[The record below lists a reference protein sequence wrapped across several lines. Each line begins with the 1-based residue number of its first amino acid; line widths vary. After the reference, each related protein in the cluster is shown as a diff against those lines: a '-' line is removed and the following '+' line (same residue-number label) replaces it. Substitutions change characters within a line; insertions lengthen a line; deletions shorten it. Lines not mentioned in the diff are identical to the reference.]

1 MSRCPFH
8 FFSKKSGGTATG
20 SSDLLSQAKLKGTG
34 ILDVGAD
41 LEMDQQ
47 VRMIGLTQEDMWVL
61 HAVQP
66 LITEHIDEIVETFY
80 QSVLDV
86 QSLKKIIEDQ
96 STVERL
102 RQTLRE
108 HLIEMFS
115 GQVDADFIAK
125 RLRIAEVHQR
135 IGLAPKWY
143 MGAFQNLQNA
153 FLQLI
158 HTNFPLGQNS
168 LQLITVVS
176 KLLNFEQQLV
186 LEAYEQ
192 ENERQKQMQY
202 QRVKMEV
209 ISKISDVSEE
219 LSALTQQ
226 TSTSVRELMLN
237 SSEVQ
242 HSFRHSFDKS
252 RETQEMALRGH
263 AKIQDLEQ
271 RMETI
276 TASAQMME
284 NSVGQL
290 SESARQIQT
299 IAVSVQ
305 EIANQTK
312 LLSLNASIEAAR
324 TGEQGRGFA
333 VVAGEVQK
341 LSDDTKHTVS
351 RISDLIAHS
360 NRITG
365 TVAGAIHE
373 VRALVENGQKE
384 ASEARHV
391 FDGITESMRSSLN
404 ETERVKSEMGSLGE
418 IIDLIGSSTVKVTE
432 SADALNK
439 AANHL

>member
-20 SSDLLSQAKLKGTG
+20 SSELLSQAKQKGTG
-34 ILDVGAD
+34 VLDVGAD
-41 LEMDQQ
+41 LEMGQQ
-47 VRMIGLTQEDMWVL
+47 VRMIGLTQEDMLVL
-61 HAVQP
+61 RAVQP
-66 LITEHIDEIVETFY
+66 LIAEHIDVIVEAFY
-80 QSVLDV
+80 QSVLNV

-115 GQVDADFIAK
+115 GRVDADFIAK

-158 HTNFPLGQNS
+158 HNLFPHGQDS

-202 QRVKMEV
+202 QRIKNEVK
-209 ISKISDVSEE
+209 SKISDVSEE

-226 TSTSVRELMLN
+226 TSTSVRELI
-237 SSEVQ
+237 SSSGEVQ
-242 HSFRHSFDKS
+242 NSFRHSFDKS
-252 RETQEMALRGH
+252 RETQQMALRGH
-263 AKIQDLEQ
+263 AKIRDLEQ

-276 TASAQMME
+276 TSGAQMME
-284 NSVGQL
+284 KSVGQL

-324 TGEQGRGFA
+324 AGEQGRGFA

-373 VRALVENGQKE
+373 VRALVESGQKE
-384 ASEARHV
+384 ASEARQV